1 LAAGRNRT
9 ALHAARGGDTAPRSL
24 LWLGKVK
31 EVSLPHAPGATVYWT
46 TYTYDALGRT
56 VTVTKT
62 DGSATNYVY

>member
-1 LAAGRNRT
+1 
-9 ALHAARGGDTAPRSL
+9 L